1 MEPPCDRLSV
11 PTPGRV
17 GFHRSEER
25 LADGFYIDRSRRQQT
40 DFIAAKVRIPGLPEL
55 FDPQGVN
62 SALPPSF
69 STAKSHQWRIGGGG
83 RLCCHRQKLTCTAV
97 HHHQRIHRLRCYG
110 IL

>member
-11 PTPGRV
+11 PTSDRV
-17 GFHRSEER
+17 GFHQSEER

-62 SALPPSF
+62 SAYLHPSQPRNPTSGALVAADGSAAIGKSSPVRR
-69 STAKSHQWRIGGGG
+69 STGAMV
-83 RLCCHRQKLTCTAV
+83 LCSAC
-97 HHHQRIHRLRCYG
+97 
-110 IL
+110 